1 MTFRIVGGEVSHV
14 CLPEFFEF
22 CVVPLLGD
30 VYDVIHKFPKP
41 DLIRIE
47 RIFAVNGVEKNTTDK
62 EIV

>member
-1 MTFRIVGGEVSHV
+1 M
-14 CLPEFFEF
+14 PEFFEF

-30 VYDVIHKFPKP
+30 VSDVIRKFPKP